1 MTEPTIPV
9 TNITPE
15 KLSDEIDVI
24 LLVTTSDGSEGIP
37 FVSAFTSA
45 GHQDP
50 ELAARS
56 ALRTYDHQRFATLVR
71 VRVPRA
77 LLRERWTEAKS

>member
-1 MTEPTIPV
+1 MSEPTVPI
-9 TNITPE
+9 TNIAPE
-15 KLSDEIDVI
+15 KVSDEIDVI
-24 LLVTTSDGSEGIP
+24 LLVTASDRDGQP
-37 FVSAFTSA
+37 FIMAFTEM

-50 ELAARS
+50 ENAARV
-56 ALRTYDHQRFATLVR
+56 AMGNNAHQRFATLVR